1 MRKYAEEYVIKLTF
15 MGAGSTVFS
24 KNVIGDTMLCDEF
37 HDAEIALYDGP
48 QLHKSG
54 GAHYGD
60 WLAMDSVGNICEGAT
75 QTDLIT
81 SAFFCLFHRACHS
94 GRESAGRRYLIA
106 TTIWE
111 HWDSLKE
118 DGSFWSTSMNSFNH
132 YAYGSVFDWLFGVA
146 SGIRVEN
153 DGAGYRHVS
162 IAPHPDRRLG
172 FVENSVETAGGVLA
186 SSWHYH
192 GNELRYEIE
201 IPEGTVANLT
211 LPGQA
216 VQRLSAGSYLFVKK
230 R

>member
-1 MRKYAEEYVIKLTF
+1 M
-15 MGAGSTVFS
+15 STGFVGTPHILHALSENGRIDAAYDLLLQEKNPSWLFS
-24 KNVIGDTMLCDEF
+24 VNQG
-37 HDAEIALYDGP
+37 
-48 QLHKSG
+48 
-54 GAHYGD
+54 
-60 WLAMDSVGNICEGAT
+60 
-75 QTDLIT
+75 
-81 SAFFCLFHRACHS
+81 
-94 GRESAGRRYLIA
+94 A

-146 SGIRVEN
+146 SGIRVED

-201 IPEGTVANLT
+201 IPEGTVADLT

-216 VQRLSAGSYLFVKK
+216 VQRLSAGSYLFVRKA
-230 R
+230 